1 MDNKPDAILT
11 RFLPLHP
18 KRIDLSLTRI
28 ERLLAALDHP
38 ERRLPPVIH
47 VAGTNGK
54 GSTIAFMRA
63 ILEAAGRSVHVY
75 TSPHLV
81 RFHERIRLGQ
91 VGQGTL
97 VGDAE
102 LLSAFDRCERANAGA
117 PITVFEITTAAAFLL
132 FSEAPADYLL
142 LETGLGGRVDAT
154 NVVDRPAA
162 SLITP
167 ISMDHPEF
175 LGTTLSAIA
184 REKAGIVKPGV
195 PAIIGPQVPAVRAL
209 FEERA
214 ASLGAP
220 LLIEGQDFGAREE
233 HGRLLFEDERGLIDL
248 PLPRLP
254 GRHQQA
260 NAGLAIAA
268 LRWLEPLLAT
278 AALERGIVEAE
289 WPARLQRLARGRLVD
304 LAPQGSEIW
313 LDGGHNAEGGRVLAQ
328 AMADFE
334 DKASRPLILIC
345 GMLATKDTEAFL
357 RFFAGLAQEVL
368 AVPVPHQEHARAP
381 EEIAA
386 AARANGL
393 EAAVST
399 SIGAALRYLAAR
411 PWTVGPRILIAGSL
425 YLAGE
430 ALAANGTPPA

>member
-1 MDNKPDAILT
+1 MDKPDAILT
-11 RFLPLHP
+11 RFMPLHP

-28 ERLLAALDHP
+28 ERLLAALGHP
-38 ERRLPPVIH
+38 ESRLPPVVH

-63 ILEAAGRSVHVY
+63 ILEAAGRTVHVY

-81 RFHERIRLGQ
+81 RFHERIRLGRAGR
-91 VGQGTL
+91 GQL
-97 VGDAE
+97 IDDAG
-102 LLSAFDRCERANAGA
+102 LLAAFDRCECANEGA

-132 FSEAPADYLL
+132 FSETPADFLL

-154 NVVDRPAA
+154 NVVARPAA
-162 SLITP
+162 TLITP

-175 LGTTLSAIA
+175 LGTTLTAVA
-184 REKAGIVKPGV
+184 GEKAGILKPGV
-195 PAIIGPQVPAVRAL
+195 PAVLGAQVPAVRAL
-209 FEERA
+209 IQERA
-214 ASLGAP
+214 EDLGAP
-220 LLIEGQDFGAREE
+220 LLIDGQDFAAREE

-254 GRHQQA
+254 GRHQQT

-268 LRWLEPLLAT
+268 LRWLQPKLGI
-278 AALERGIVEAE
+278 AAMERGIVEAE
-289 WPARLQRLARGRLVD
+289 WPARLQRLSRGQLVE
-304 LAPQGSEIW
+304 LAPVDSELW

-334 DKASRPLILIC
+334 DKRSRPLILIC
-345 GMLATKDTEAFL
+345 GMLATKDTAAFL

-368 AVPVPHQEHARAP
+368 AVPVPHQEQARAP
-381 EEIAA
+381 DEIAA
-386 AARANGL
+386 AARLSGL

-399 SIGAALRYLAAR
+399 SVAAALRYLAAR
-411 PWTVGPRILIAGSL
+411 QWTIGPRILIAGSL

-430 ALAANGTPPA
+430 VLSANGTPPA